1 MTEAGPIGHITVNA
15 ARVRA
20 EDEFLHHDV
29 VLQHLLMF
37 HRLGQGQLQSSRSS
51 RMADFKFDL
60 QPLPSVTDF
69 AHYLIDRAQVEPL
82 NFKRQLRLK
91 KQMGYHLALLGG
103 SRKHIRLFCGLSD
116 SQARTTSEN
125 GLAESFLI
133 LAELPGLESS
143 RILWQILASQ
153 FGVFYWNLA
162 GSRMLTDVVFDAV
175 LEAWFNVLQF
185 FSKPEWN
192 LIVPYAANI
201 GLFLDWA
208 LWFREGRLSFQQCP
222 HCHLVY
228 VQQETVCPDD
238 HDFMNAAPVAKKH
251 GSPVDQNYD
260 TVPDC
265 PYCRLKLEISK
276 KRPSSRNQS
285 GTS

>member
-1 MTEAGPIGHITVNA
+1 MSHSRGNGTAKTLV
-15 ARVRA
+15 VRGFVS
-20 EDEFLHHDV
+20 EMSRRCLVDV
-29 VLQHLLMF
+29 S
-37 HRLGQGQLQSSRSS
+37 LGF
-51 RMADFKFDL
+51 ADPF
-60 QPLPSVTDF
+60 
-69 AHYLIDRAQVEPL
+69 
-82 NFKRQLRLK
+82 
-91 KQMGYHLALLGG
+91 
-103 SRKHIRLFCGLSD
+103 
-116 SQARTTSEN
+116 
-125 GLAESFLI
+125 
-133 LAELPGLESS
+133 
-143 RILWQILASQ
+143 
-153 FGVFYWNLA
+153 
-162 GSRMLTDVVFDAV
+162 
-175 LEAWFNVLQF
+175 
-185 FSKPEWN
+185 
-192 LIVPYAANI
+192 AANI

-276 KRPSSRNQS
+276 KRPSSRNKS

>member
-1 MTEAGPIGHITVNA
+1 
-15 ARVRA
+15 
-20 EDEFLHHDV
+20 
-29 VLQHLLMF
+29 
-37 HRLGQGQLQSSRSS
+37 
-51 RMADFKFDL
+51 MADFKFDL

-238 HDFMNAAPVAKKH
+238 HDFMNAAHVAKKH

-276 KRPSSRNQS
+276 KRPSSRNKS

>member
-1 MTEAGPIGHITVNA
+1 
-15 ARVRA
+15 
-20 EDEFLHHDV
+20 
-29 VLQHLLMF
+29 
-37 HRLGQGQLQSSRSS
+37 
-51 RMADFKFDL
+51 
-60 QPLPSVTDF
+60 
-69 AHYLIDRAQVEPL
+69 
-82 NFKRQLRLK
+82 
-91 KQMGYHLALLGG
+91 
-103 SRKHIRLFCGLSD
+103 
-116 SQARTTSEN
+116 
-125 GLAESFLI
+125 
-133 LAELPGLESS
+133 
-143 RILWQILASQ
+143 
-153 FGVFYWNLA
+153 
-162 GSRMLTDVVFDAV
+162 MLTDVVFDAV

-276 KRPSSRNQS
+276 KRPSSRN
-285 GTS
+285 